1 MIIKILPVVAV
12 LFFSSC
18 CIQGKMDE
26 ARRVIK
32 NAKDT
37 LQVETQ
43 NLSKTNELSKNKI
56 ADGKIDSTILVLISK
71 RLSRFQSGMD
81 TASINISSIESLL
94 VDVKAFRKKYKTIIA
109 PTLELLKK
117 STAAYQQKS
126 ALYEMIGDGLNIAD
140 YKLFDLAAFFGPGKY
155 SVPDEKKESAS
166 ASFSPIVDS
175 IIQFSN
181 KYKNI
186 PRTGSLIILGFA
198 DGTGFSEGPLY
209 TLLAEK
215 IGITNPSKEQL
226 NQKLSE
232 LRAEELISL
241 LSDQIK
247 KKTLQIQS
255 SQTLKVDYLQ
265 QGKGE
270 NLPLPTVK
278 NYQVNDE
285 RRRIVLC
292 YWTILPD

>member
-1 MIIKILPVVAV
+1 
-12 LFFSSC
+12 
-18 CIQGKMDE
+18 MDE